1 MAARKIHSI
10 RFQNAT
16 LKRKNR
22 LSERGTHSSMRS
34 PTWCFKVGFK
44 DTSKASRGWPKGAS
58 QGPSEEDSRASE
70 RLGKAQLGRI
80 VADALKPRS
89 CPKP

>member
-1 MAARKIHSI
+1 MARKIPQHPISKCDPK
-10 RFQNAT
+10 T
-16 LKRKNR
+16 KKR
-22 LSERGTHSSMRS
+22 LSEHGTHSSMRS
-34 PTWCFKVGFK
+34 PTWCFKVCFK
-44 DTSKASRGWPKGAS
+44 DTSKASRRWPKAAS